1 LTTKAE
7 RYRRIA
13 VLERAIAERGW
24 SLQLKRALAAEFGV
38 TPRTV
43 DRYRVDLVD
52 VYRQELEGTELE
64 FRRAEFIGRLRGH
77 QRACL
82 TTGRMGPLASMLNLE
97 ARITGA
103 DAPPPNAPDDEIGA
117 LTRRQL
123 LEELAGDL
131 SANEIA
137 RIAEIKGEL

>member
-13 VLERAIAERGW
+13 EVERAIADRGW
-24 SLQLKRALAAEFGV
+24 SLQIKQDLAAEFGV

-82 TTGRMGPLASMLNLE
+82 TTGRMGPLAAMLNLE

-103 DAPPPNAPDDEIGA
+103 DVPATPAPEDDIGA
-117 LTRRQL
+117 LTRQQL
-123 LEELAGDL
+123 LEELADDL
-131 SANEIA
+131 SASEIA
-137 RIAEIKGEL
+137 RIAKIKGEP